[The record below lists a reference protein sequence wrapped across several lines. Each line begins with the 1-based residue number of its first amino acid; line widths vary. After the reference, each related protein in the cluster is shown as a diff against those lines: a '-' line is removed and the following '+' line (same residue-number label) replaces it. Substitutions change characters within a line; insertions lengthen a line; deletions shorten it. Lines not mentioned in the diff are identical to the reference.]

1 MDRNGT
7 LIRRAE
13 QKDLRILWETR
24 EFVLCADPLLG
35 GIELAIARYLVIQD
49 LLKDL
54 TAGWFEH
61 LCIYIIVVV
70 S

>member
-1 MDRNGT
+1 LYFALTRF
-7 LIRRAE
+7 LAASS
-13 QKDLRILWETR
+13 LRSLVT
-24 EFVLCADPLLG
+24 LLG

-61 LCIYIIVVV
+61 LCIYIIVVA